1 MARLI
6 ATSTVNRPL
15 DLIIEERGILSRARL
30 NEYLIEAESQN
41 LKLEE
46 YLVKMALVEEP
57 VVYEALAEANGLEY
71 CPQLLTPAES
81 DFPERLLRICNREK
95 LLIKCLNDKRLEL
108 ATFEPEK
115 MRRFQPLFAALG
127 YEPTFFV
134 APPSA
139 FKTIKIE
146 DQQLKKNQDLFTG
159 ISSLADSLKT
169 DSGGSQN
176 EGTNDDISVESD
188 TSSIV
193 ELVNKTLVL
202 AVNQQ
207 ASDIHI
213 ETTQPGAKVRFR
225 IDGVLTDRFELDSN
239 AAATF
244 ISRLLIMSNLD
255 ITEKVMPQDGSF
267 KVKYGERDIEFRI
280 ASMPGIYGQNLVL
293 RLLSG
298 ATSQK
303 LSLESLGMIEDE
315 LELIRTE
322 TRHPHGMILVA
333 GPTGSGKSTTL
344 YALLEEMCDP
354 RLKFITI
361 EDPVERRIDGVQQI
375 QVRINR
381 NEPERSLTF
390 ARGLRTV
397 LRLDP
402 DIIMVGEIRDADTA
416 QISIQASLTGHLVL
430 STVHANSSVETLRRL
445 ENIGIDFHLLM
456 SSLNLI
462 FSQRLVRKLCASCK
476 KARATTEVEKKLLQG
491 FSNQNE
497 VFEPGS
503 CPQCLNSG
511 YRGRIGIFEFLPLD
525 EEIKDLIART
535 GLTESIEEI
544 RMKRLR
550 TLLESGLQKIAAGN
564 SDFNELERV
573 CGPCR

>member
-6 ATSTVNRPL
+6 STPL
-15 DLIIEERGILSRARL
+15 NNKSLDQIIEERGIIESARL
-30 NEYLIEAESQN
+30 NEIMAEVKN
-41 LKLEE
+41 LGIKLEN
-46 YLVKMALVEEP
+46 YLVANGLVEKTL
-57 VVYEALAEANGLEY
+57 VFQLLAEANSLEF
-71 CPQLLTPAES
+71 CDTPLGAELAV
-81 DFPERLLRICNREK
+81 PERIQRICNREK
-95 LLIKCLNDKRLEL
+95 LLVQEIAGKKILLL
-108 ATFEPEK
+108 TFEPEK
-115 MRRFQPLFAALG
+115 IRRFLPLFSALG
-127 YEPTFFV
+127 YEASFQIALPDYFTN
-134 APPSA
+134 
-139 FKTIKIE
+139 IKGE
-146 DQQLKKNQDLFTG
+146 DHQLKKNQDLFSG

-169 DSGGSQN
+169 SVDDDSGDSRH
-176 EGTNDDISVESD
+176 EDISIENDS
-188 TSSIV
+188 SSIV
-193 ELVNKTLVL
+193 ELVNKTLLL
-202 AVNQQ
+202 AVNQL

-213 ETTQPGAKVRFR
+213 ESTQPGARVRFR
-225 IDGVLTDRFELDSN
+225 IDGVLADRFELDTG

-298 ATSQK
+298 STSEK
-303 LSLESLGMIEDE
+303 LSLEALGMLDDE
-315 LELIRTE
+315 LDLIKSQ

-361 EDPVERRIDGVQQI
+361 EDPVERRINGVQQI

-381 NEPERSLTF
+381 NEPDRSLTF

-462 FSQRLVRKLCASCK
+462 FSQRLVRKLCPACK
-476 KARATTEVEKKLLQG
+476 IARSSSKIEEDLLKKFPGNVQ
-491 FSNQNE
+491 
-497 VFEPGS
+497 VYEPEG
-503 CPQCLNSG
+503 CPQCMGSG
-511 YRGRIGIFEFLPLD
+511 YRGRVGIFEFLPLD
-525 EEIKDLIART
+525 ESIKDHIAAH
-535 GLTESIEEI
+535 GLTESMDQV
-544 RMKRLR
+544 RGRRLR
-550 TLLESGLQKIAAGN
+550 TLLESGLQKISLGL